1 MKKTLIDK
9 QGITLISLV
18 VTIIVLLILAGIS
31 ISILTGNNGVLN
43 KASDAKIM
51 TELSKYKEELDL
63 YKITKTSENI
73 NFLNDSLTAGK
84 TNLFYNTQESGET
97 GNIKTIIPDL
107 NDTYFDQ
114 MEIIKG
120 ELLINTQDKSLIKNA
135 QSLNIKV
142 NPYDIVEGELLSSNG
157 NLLLMDNEGTITIP
171 DSVTKIGEG
180 AFSNVEG
187 LKTIIIPGTV
197 KEILKDAFSYNNSLE
212 RVIMQ
217 EGVEKISERA
227 FFNCKNL
234 KEVKFADSI
243 SSIGIYAF
251 YKCSNLTEITLPL
264 NLKAVEMDC
273 FSDCTKLSSITLNE
287 RLESMSTC
295 FKNTPITSI
304 SIPSSVTTIGA
315 VTFTGCSQLTN
326 IDVNNNNNFTFSDG
340 VLIDSQYSVVF
351 ITSNKILS
359 SSTFQIPE
367 GVKKFNFNLK
377 PFTNITK
384 IIIPTSLETLQ
395 LSISSN
401 FPKTVSEIE
410 ISSENTK
417 FSANNGFLCDSNNK
431 LLMCYSKDTNIII
444 PEYIT
449 EIRDCCFACAA
460 DSSTIKISNSL
471 NKIGYEAF
479 TNGPSNCNIIIGDNI
494 TDIDPTFLLS
504 NRTATITLSNSNS
517 NYTFENNVL
526 YSKDKK
532 ILVTVI
538 NAIQNE
544 FTIPTGVETISK
556 YAFYNQYSMTNI
568 VLPNTIKNI
577 NVSAFN
583 NCTALTTIHI
593 PNSITNIEKCF
604 VGCNALGKIEIDK
617 SKNSISGAPWGAP
630 KGMKVVYWNN

>member
-217 EGVEKISERA
+217 EGVEK
-227 FFNCKNL
+227 
-234 KEVKFADSI
+234 
-243 SSIGIYAF
+243 
-251 YKCSNLTEITLPL
+251 
-264 NLKAVEMDC
+264 
-273 FSDCTKLSSITLNE
+273 
-287 RLESMSTC
+287 
-295 FKNTPITSI
+295 
-304 SIPSSVTTIGA
+304 
-315 VTFTGCSQLTN
+315 
-326 IDVNNNNNFTFSDG
+326 
-340 VLIDSQYSVVF
+340 
-351 ITSNKILS
+351 
-359 SSTFQIPE
+359 
-367 GVKKFNFNLK
+367 
-377 PFTNITK
+377 
-384 IIIPTSLETLQ
+384 
-395 LSISSN
+395 
-401 FPKTVSEIE
+401 
-410 ISSENTK
+410 
-417 FSANNGFLCDSNNK
+417 
-431 LLMCYSKDTNIII
+431 
-444 PEYIT
+444 
-449 EIRDCCFACAA
+449 
-460 DSSTIKISNSL
+460 
-471 NKIGYEAF
+471 
-479 TNGPSNCNIIIGDNI
+479 
-494 TDIDPTFLLS
+494 
-504 NRTATITLSNSNS
+504 
-517 NYTFENNVL
+517 
-526 YSKDKK
+526 
-532 ILVTVI
+532 
-538 NAIQNE
+538 
-544 FTIPTGVETISK
+544 
-556 YAFYNQYSMTNI
+556 
-568 VLPNTIKNI
+568 
-577 NVSAFN
+577 
-583 NCTALTTIHI
+583 
-593 PNSITNIEKCF
+593 
-604 VGCNALGKIEIDK
+604 
-617 SKNSISGAPWGAP
+617 
-630 KGMKVVYWNN
+630 